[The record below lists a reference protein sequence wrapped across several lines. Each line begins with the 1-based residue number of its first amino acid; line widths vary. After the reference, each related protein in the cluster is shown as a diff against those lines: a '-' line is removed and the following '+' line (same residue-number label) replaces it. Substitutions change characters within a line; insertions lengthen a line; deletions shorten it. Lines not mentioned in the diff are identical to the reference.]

1 MMLTI
6 APEMAS
12 DVSMGIGEKMS
23 REVRCTQQHLD
34 NIKVEVQLSLL
45 DLAWIRNKLPDD
57 EIKYKLSAI
66 IDQELERIREE
77 CETVS

>member
-1 MMLTI
+1 
-6 APEMAS
+6 MAS
-12 DVSMGIGEKMS
+12 DVSMGIGEKMI

>member
-1 MMLTI
+1 MIVL
-6 APEMAS
+6 EMVS
-12 DVSMGIGEKMS
+12 DAFTVIGEKMS

-45 DLAWIRNKLPDD
+45 DLAWIRNRLPDD
-57 EIKYKLSAI
+57 GIKHKLSAI

-77 CETVS
+77 CETVH